1 MAVHNPSRSKNKFN
15 EHDEDENESNRTSGQ
30 LIPIE

>member
-1 MAVHNPSRSKNKFN
+1 MAAHSPSRSKNKFN
-15 EHDEDENESNRTSGQ
+15 DHVEDENESNRTSGQ